1 MPKLNLQERAVDEA
15 DLDLR
20 EAIDTAML
28 RVATEEGRNIEDVW
42 DMVELMISGE
52 FEMVH

>member
-1 MPKLNLQERAVDEA
+1 MSLDRELRVMDE
-15 DLDLR
+15 DELDLR